1 MKINLDNSKIILT
14 FAIEI
19 KTKDIMV
26 TNFYEAYNKMFS
38 VKNEVICFLTYW
50 VIKNG
55 KDDEYRYD
63 GKKTIRIPINED
75 YNNDVHCWEFYG
87 LKVVNGTLFVGVK
100 SGNINWFEIEDD
112 SLVLTMQ
119 TLWNIV
125 DVLYL
130 IND

>member
-1 MKINLDNSKIILT
+1 MDNSKIILI
-14 FAIEI
+14 FAVEI
-19 KTKDIMV
+19 KTKSIMV

-87 LKVVNGTLFVGVK
+87 LKVINGKLFVGVN

-112 SLVLTMQ
+112 SLILTMQ

-125 DVLYL
+125 EVLFL
-130 IND
+130 IKD

>member
-1 MKINLDNSKIILT
+1 MHNSKIILT

-19 KTKDIMV
+19 KTKGIMV
-26 TNFYEAYNKMFS
+26 TNFYEAYNKMFF

-55 KDDEYRYD
+55 KDDVYEYN

-87 LKVVNGTLFVGVK
+87 LKVINGTLFVGVNA
-100 SGNINWFEIEDD
+100 GNINWFEIEDD
-112 SLVLTMQ
+112 SLILTMQ

-130 IND
+130 FND

>member
-1 MKINLDNSKIILT
+1 MELSKIILT

-19 KTKDIMV
+19 KTKGIMV

-50 VIKNG
+50 VVKNG
-55 KDDEYRYD
+55 KDNVYEYN

-75 YNNDVHCWEFYG
+75 YTHDVHCWEFYG
-87 LKVVNGTLFVGVK
+87 LKVNDGTLFVGVYTNN
-100 SGNINWFEIEDD
+100 NIVWFEIEDD

-125 DVLYL
+125 EVLFL
-130 IND
+130 SED